1 MVPWNVGVADR
12 WSSAHRAEMRFRGRM
27 IGLADGLALK
37 GKRKGGIKIVFSSLW
52 FLQQSPRC
60 GILQVFTHSA
70 CFPIF

>member
-12 WSSAHRAEMRFRGRM
+12 WSSAHRAEMHFRGRM
-27 IGLADGLALK
+27 IGLTDGLALK

-52 FLQQSPRC
+52 FLQQAPRG

>member
-37 GKRKGGIKIVFSSLW
+37 GKRKGGIKMYKLVVTN
-52 FLQQSPRC
+52 
-60 GILQVFTHSA
+60 GKGVGG
-70 CFPIF
+70 